1 MEHLFKKDIIDWNSW
16 GSVFQSIDDFKKLIQ
31 EIFIRENLK
40 GYDKIYNLTPGT
52 NAVFKVGNY
61 VVKIFAPKESGANT
75 DEDYNAEMD
84 AMERA
89 IEKGINTPN
98 IVAAGSIQDKYMFKY
113 FIMDYLDAKEAGN
126 ILNGYSYNQKVNFA
140 QKLKENLNKLN
151 TTPQNYNNSDFI
163 KERAINNE
171 RWNQFL
177 LSIRLQ
183 ISDILSDYD
192 LSQCVYVH
200 GDITADNVMIDKH
213 DNLFIIDFADS
224 TMAPAEYEYPP
235 IIFDLFN
242 FDVELIHAFI
252 KDMDYNIF
260 IDKLFISILLHDF
273 GANFVESI
281 YRKYTNK
288 DISELENIY
297 EIKRLVFD
305 NLK

>member
-224 TMAPAEYEYPP
+224 TIAPAEYEYPP